1 MATAA
6 VSEPVGM
13 EKPELKKMLRLARKK
28 PMRAAFA
35 LDGQGKAII
44 VLHKRKQPRALAKD
58 LKDQAPDLKNHRFG
72 MVHIDPEN
80 PKVACFTVNKAVGGM
95 ARKLVIALKGTG
107 CPKVQI
113 ILDDGTPLE
122 TAEGEPE
129 EDQEDQEDG
138 QQLDDDDDDDEDST
152 DAPDVAD
159 QDHAD
164 AHAQDPGS
172 DATDAAPTDPAA
184 SASGQPDAAALSQT
198 LTGLVRQMMA
208 VIAQDPS
215 QKAGLAELA
224 TDVQACLK
232 RGDLAQ
238 AAAGLE
244 VLRQAIESA
253 GAGSANNGPAPAAV
267 RAPPPRR
274 YRRRKMGH
282 PRPAR
287 MPPV

>member
-1 MATAA
+1 
-6 VSEPVGM
+6 
-13 EKPELKKMLRLARKK
+13 
-28 PMRAAFA
+28 
-35 LDGQGKAII
+35 
-44 VLHKRKQPRALAKD
+44 
-58 LKDQAPDLKNHRFG
+58 

-80 PKVACFTVNKAVGGM
+80 PKVACFTVNKAAGGM

-122 TAEGEPE
+122 AAEGEPE
-129 EDQEDQEDG
+129 EDQEDG
-138 QQLDDDDDDDEDST
+138 QQLDDDDDDEDSA
-152 DAPDVAD
+152 DAPDDAD

-244 VLRQAIESA
+244 STASGNRVSGRRPCQQRACACRKFGRLPRSGSRGHPDHCQPRCGEFCPDKRCIGDEKWGTRVRPGCRRSDGGADLGRQAVDA
-253 GAGSANNGPAPAAV
+253 DCLG
-267 RAPPPRR
+267 
-274 YRRRKMGH
+274 
-282 PRPAR
+282 
-287 MPPV
+287 